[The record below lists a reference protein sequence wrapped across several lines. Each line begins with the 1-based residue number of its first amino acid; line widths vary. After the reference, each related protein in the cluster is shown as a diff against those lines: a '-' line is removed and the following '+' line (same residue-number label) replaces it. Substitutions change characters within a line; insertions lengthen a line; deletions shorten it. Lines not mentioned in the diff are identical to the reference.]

1 MKIFNLIPMKSF
13 IALVTIGNYI
23 LLNLLIAIL
32 VDSFSNDVQFS
43 FDDFK
48 TKKNRL
54 SNRSKSISLSVEIQT
69 ELFNH
74 HDNNEI
80 GISKSDFSKLNNVNG
95 EILKKSLCRKN
106 LNVSKETINESKQE
120 KTSMV
125 SYHSKILRYI
135 L

>member
-1 MKIFNLIPMKSF
+1 MKSF

-106 LNVSKETINESKQE
+106 LNVSKETIDESKQE

-125 SYHSKILRYI
+125 SYHPKILRYK

>member
-1 MKIFNLIPMKSF
+1 MKSF

-95 EILKKSLCRKN
+95 EILKKSLRRKN

-125 SYHSKILRYI
+125 SYHS
-135 L
+135 